1 MNTCQNDKS
10 QTGEALLD
18 LRRRTEYGKIR
29 CEQEGMPLETGRI
42 CCFTGHRPGKLPW
55 KENEWDRR
63 CIALKERI
71 MVLLREAYRQG
82 CRHFITGM
90 ARGIDTYCCEAVL
103 RLRREW
109 DDVVL
114 EAAIPCQT
122 QAQGWK
128 ARDQERYRR
137 LLAQCDLQTLIQPD
151 YTPGCMLRRDRYMVQ
166 RADYVIGV
174 YDGVSQ
180 GGTRQTLAYAL
191 GQKREVC
198 VIHLD
203 DFLK

>member
-1 MNTCQNDKS
+1 M
-10 QTGEALLD
+10 EI
-18 LRRRTEYGKIR
+18 GK
-29 CEQEGMPLETGRI
+29 I

-55 KENEWDRR
+55 REDEWDRR
-63 CIALKERI
+63 CVALKERM

-82 CRHFITGM
+82 YRHFITGM

-103 RLRREW
+103 RLRREYS
-109 DDVVL
+109 DVVL
-114 EAAIPCQT
+114 EAAIPCRT
-122 QAQGWK
+122 QAQRWR

-137 LLAQCDLQTLIQPD
+137 LLAQGDLKTLIQPD

-166 RADYVIGV
+166 RSECVIGV

-191 GQKREVC
+191 SLRREIH

-203 DFLK
+203 DFQ